1 MVGRPN
7 AAEKVAITK
16 RRADAIELRLAG
28 VDTVTIGKKLAA
40 DPNINLDGI
49 AYPQGY
55 GIDKYKTGDPP
66 PTDEQFTQAVCQD
79 LARAL
84 KERQD
89 MAAADRVELRTL
101 EAQRLDRLFLVV
113 WRQALAGDLAAVDRA
128 LRIQDRR
135 AKLLGL
141 DEPSRQLSGIVT
153 DVDPEALEMKM
164 RQVLGLE

>member
-1 MVGRPN
+1 MAGRPN
-7 AAEKVAITK
+7 AAEKVAIAK

-40 DPNINLDGI
+40 DPNLNIDGI

-55 GIDKYKTGDPP
+55 GIDRYKNNDPAPGD
-66 PTDEQFTQAVCQD
+66 EELSSLVCND

-89 MAAADRVELRTL
+89 ASAGDRAELRTL

-113 WRQALAGDLAAVDRA
+113 WRQALTGDLAAVDRA

-141 DEPSRQLSGIVT
+141 DEPSRQIAGLVS
-153 DVDPEALEMKM
+153 DVDPEALEAKF
-164 RQVLGLE
+164 RKVLGLP